1 MKKPRPPS
9 GLGLINDGAPWR
21 IRTVDLGI
29 RSPLLYPTELM
40 EHNVA
45 RPSGHKFTRRIN
57 YNLLE
62 LVVVC
67 LADLVHGAIH
77 TQVAFLDP
85 YSTLANTLNLFH
97 GVRNE

>member
-1 MKKPRPPS
+1 MRLTAHLS
-9 GLGLINDGAPWR
+9 IGAPWR

-40 EHNVA
+40 EHNAMCPSAYKFA
-45 RPSGHKFTRRIN
+45 RHKD
-57 YNLLE
+57 YSLLK

-67 LADLVHGAIH
+67 LADLVDGTIH
-77 TQVAFLDP
+77 TQFTLLDP
-85 YSTLANTLNLFH
+85 HGTLANALDLIH